1 MSFVTTTKD
10 TDSCLSQFEAHHLDK
25 TYYTEPRTFLVVII
39 YEIKKQNDSYSIKS
53 LHHVTFP
60 YNLDVV

>member
-25 TYYTEPRTFLVVII
+25 TYYTEAISLLVVLI
-39 YEIKKQNDSYSIKS
+39 YEKKKQNDSYSIES

-60 YNLDVV
+60 YSLNNA